1 MSTKHRKTNNGM
13 IKRLTI
19 FGVGL
24 IGGSLALALRRANY
38 CQTVVGCSRS
48 EENLSRALELGIIDE
63 WSLDPAES
71 VKDADMIL
79 LAVPVGVME
88 SVMKSISG
96 HVCPN
101 AVLTDAGSSKASVV
115 TAAES
120 AFGTVPEN
128 FVPGHPIAGREK
140 SGVDAAVADLFVAHK
155 VILCPLEH
163 SRPEAIAKVTEMWET
178 AGAQVETLGVKQ
190 HDQVLAA
197 TSHLPHVLAYSLV
210 NTLAETEFVEEI
222 FQFAAG
228 GFRDLSRIA
237 SSDPVMWR
245 DICLENREAILSA
258 LNRYQSNLVGLKNLI
273 EQSDG
278 EQLFD
283 AFDRAKKVRDA
294 NLIKHKTR
302 LE

>member
-1 MSTKHRKTNNGM
+1 M
-13 IKRLTI
+13 INRLTI

-24 IGGSLALALRRANY
+24 IGGSLALALRQANY
-38 CQTVVGCSRS
+38 CRTVVGCSRS
-48 EENLSRALELGIIDE
+48 KANLLRALELEIIDE
-63 WSLDPAES
+63 WTLDPVEA

-88 SVMKSISG
+88 SVMNKIAG
-96 HVCPN
+96 HIGQD

-115 TAAES
+115 AAAES
-120 AFGTVPEN
+120 AFGTIPAN

-163 SRPEAIAKVTEMWET
+163 NRPETVAKVSAMWEA
-178 AGAQVETLGVKQ
+178 AGAQVETLGIKQ

-210 NTLAETEFVEEI
+210 NTLANTEFVDEI

-245 DICLENREAILSA
+245 DICLENREAILTE
-258 LNRYQSNLVGLKNLI
+258 LDRYQTNLDGLRNLI
-273 EQSDG
+273 EQSSGD
-278 EQLFD
+278 QLFD
-283 AFDRAKKVRDA
+283 AFQHAKSVRDA
-294 NLIKHKTR
+294 NLIKQESR